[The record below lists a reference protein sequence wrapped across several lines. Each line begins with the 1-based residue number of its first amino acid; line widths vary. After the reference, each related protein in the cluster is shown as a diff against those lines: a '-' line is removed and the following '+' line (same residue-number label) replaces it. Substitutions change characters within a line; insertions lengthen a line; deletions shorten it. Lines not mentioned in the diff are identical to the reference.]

1 MLKSK
6 YFWIAILLCVPF
18 IIVWVMEGLGWA
30 IATYVVVGAFFLF
43 VLTSARRRKRR
54 TYYYDGGDI
63 YIVKDEKAFIR
74 RPQRR
79 SPIQTGLDWHV
90 PKINKDG
97 VEFITG
103 AKGIRKS
110 QEDALRKTKKR
121 FWG

>member
-1 MLKSK
+1 MLRSK
-6 YFWIAILLCVPF
+6 YFWIAMVVLVPF
-18 IIVWVMEGLGWA
+18 LIVWIMEGLGWA

-43 VLTSARRRKRR
+43 ALTRARRRRR
-54 TYYYDGGDI
+54 IYYYDEDDI
-63 YIVKDEKAFIR
+63 YITKMR

-103 AKGIRKS
+103 AGGMRKS
-110 QEDALRKTKKR
+110 QNDAMRRTKKR
-121 FWG
+121 WWG